1 MTDLSTKTAR
11 KKLTERKE
19 PYWQKMGKGEYLG
32 FRSGPDTWHARF
44 RNRSGKQTFKVLGGS
59 PDYDDATK
67 KARGFFAEEGSTATR
82 NATRGTVRSAL
93 ETYIKLLRQHGR
105 EATADN
111 ARDRFELIVWDDEL
125 SSLRLDD
132 LTREDMREWRE
143 RLRKDRKN
151 RSVNRH
157 VRSVVAG
164 LNKAHREGHIG
175 NPDAWKIEPL
185 ADDKEE
191 EADTLFLTPTQ
202 RDSIVSASST
212 ACRFFLRAIEFT
224 GGRPGELAEATAGDL
239 DGKEGLLVLRHKKGR
254 PAKLR
259 SRTVYLSREGAVFF
273 RKQASG
279 RLPPAPL
286 LLDPEDRHWGR
297 HKWAD
302 EVQIAI
308 AKHNATARGNKRI
321 PNGASAYSF
330 RHARISEL
338 LQVHGIDPLTVAQQ
352 TGTSIR
358 MIEMYYFK
366 FIAPAL
372 KEKLAAIDDM
382 V

>member
-11 KKLTERKE
+11 KKLSERKE

-32 FRSGPDTWHARF
+32 FRRGPDTWHARF

-59 PDYDDATK
+59 PDFDEARK
-67 KARGFFAEEGSTATR
+67 KAQEFFVAEGSIATR
-82 NATRGTVRSAL
+82 NATRGTVEDAL
-93 ETYIKLLRQHGR
+93 KTYIRLLRQQGR
-105 EATADN
+105 EPTADN
-111 ARDRFELIVWDDEL
+111 AEDRFSLIVWDDPL
-125 SSLRLDD
+125 AGVRLED

-143 RLRKDRKN
+143 RLRKDRQN

-164 LNKAHREGHIG
+164 LNKAHAEGHIG
-175 NPDAWKIEPL
+175 HPEAWKLEPL
-185 ADDKEE
+185 ADDREE
-191 EADTLFLTPTQ
+191 EAETLFLTPTQ

-212 ACRFFLRAIEFT
+212 ACGFFLRAIEFT
-224 GGRPGELAEATAGDL
+224 GARPGELADATAGDL
-239 DGKEGLLVLRHKKGR
+239 DGKEGTLVLRHKKGR

-259 SRTVYLSREGAVFF
+259 SRTVYLSREGAAFF
-273 RKQASG
+273 RKQAKG
-279 RLPPAPL
+279 KLPPAPL
-286 LLDPEDRHWGR
+286 LIDPENRLWGR

-308 AKHNATARGNKRI
+308 AKHNATARGSKRI
-321 PNGASAYSF
+321 PRGASAYSF

-338 LQVHGIDPLTVAQQ
+338 LQVHGIDPVTVAQQ

-358 MIEMYYFK
+358 MIEKYYFK

-372 KEKLAAIDDM
+372 KEKLAAIDDKA
-382 V
+382 